1 MVKIEE
7 IGKKFGWKEEVAED
21 VFVEADRYPKYSGY
35 YETGFVQPM
44 KRYRLIL
51 ENFSQ
56 PMEDVYWWIL
66 TNMRTDH
73 PYNRFEKTLDV
84 FSAAENSAFFGQSS
98 QRLGIQQDKASS
110 FLAIIGKMVKEVF
123 QLVREVRILNERLS
137 HYEDSFK
144 GSEAAEI
151 TLKGYWVDLVEG
163 GAKNPA
169 SVYGI
174 ATQVGF
180 ATLPDLF
187 FSTTVLKAL
196 DVDQKVDSLDFNRK
210 LREVLKR
217 KLRAYMTWKEET
229 FKELKQRKRFTL
241 KYLRQHWN
249 IIRMYM
255 SWVKPY
261 LRNIKRLSMR
271 EEHTESVDMVS
282 AFENSIIEVEFMAI
296 MKSNKGYCPCA
307 LMHFKYVSRP
317 TMHYRQEYQQGPVH
331 LAKLDVCFRLY
342 GWHEKEVE
350 TWKRFR
356 KEEEIDLLEL
366 VDSSVKASMDALR
379 DDLEA
384 FLEEAGEPIEKKETL
399 TAQAKRQSQRRGNIF
414 DPFLSIGRGF
424 GELAG
429 SAVPQV
435 KKKDKA
441 EKPFKYSYDQAFSA
455 AKAGFNPMW
464 QVYKNFKKGHKMLS
478 W

>member
-1 MVKIEE
+1 M
-7 IGKKFGWKEEVAED
+7 AED

-151 TLKGYWVDLVEG
+151 TLKGYWIDLVEG
-163 GAKNPA
+163 GSKNPA
-169 SVYGI
+169 SVYGM

-180 ATLPDLF
+180 ATLPDVF
-187 FSTTVLKAL
+187 FATTILNSRDIDSRINSLEFNAKLK
-196 DVDQKVDSLDFNRK
+196 
-210 LREVLKR
+210 EVLKR
-217 KLRAYMTWKEET
+217 KMRSFVKWKDET
-229 FKELKQRKRFTL
+229 HKELKQRRKFTL

-249 IIRMYM
+249 VIRLYM

-261 LRNIKRLSMR
+261 LRNVKRLSRRTSHMD
-271 EEHTESVDMVS
+271 SVDMVA
-282 AFENSIIEVEFMAI
+282 AFENSIIEVEFLAI
-296 MKSNKGYCPCA
+296 QKEDKAGYHPCA
-307 LMHFKYVSRP
+307 LMSFKYVTRP
-317 TMHYRQEYQQGPVH
+317 TMHYRQEYQQGPLH
-331 LAKLDVCFRLY
+331 LGKLDVDFRLY
-342 GWHEKEVE
+342 GWHEKEIE
-350 TWKRFR
+350 AYKRYR
-356 KEEEIDLLEL
+356 EEEEIEMLEL
-366 VDSSVKASMDALR
+366 VDSSVKAAL
-379 DDLEA
+379 EVEGK
-384 FLEEAGEPIEKKETL
+384 FMSVKEL
-399 TAQAKRQSQRRGNIF
+399 ILLWNF
-414 DPFLSIGRGF
+414 D
-424 GELAG
+424 
-429 SAVPQV
+429 
-435 KKKDKA
+435 KDKY
-441 EKPFKYSYDQAFSA
+441 ENVLSLKV
-455 AKAGFNPMW
+455 
-464 QVYKNFKKGHKMLS
+464 QVLTIIFLLR
-478 W
+478 